1 VQLSKINKYTKELLT
16 VKCNS
21 YIWPPKSPKLSSS
34 SLNKITLSGLLV
46 TLGIIFGDIGT
57 SPLYVLKAIIGN
69 NVITEATVLGGVS
82 CIFWTITLQ
91 TTIKY
96 VILTLR
102 ADNKGE
108 GGIFS
113 LYTLVKRTKVK
124 WLMVPAII
132 GGSAL
137 LADGV
142 ITPAISVS
150 SAIEGLKYF
159 NEGIDTVPIVITIL
173 TFLFLIQQFGTKLVG
188 RFFGPVMF
196 IWFSMIGVL
205 GIMSI
210 TNFPSVL
217 KAINPVYAYD
227 LLVLH
232 PGGFWLL
239 GAVFLCTTG
248 AEGLYSDMG
257 HCGRKNIRVS
267 WGFVKVMLLLN
278 YFGQAAWLMT
288 NEGTYLGDKNPF
300 YSSMPDGFLMIGLII
315 ATCATVVASQ
325 ALISASFTL
334 INEAIRLN
342 FWPKVRVKYPTDMK
356 GQIYIPSINWML
368 YAVCII
374 VVLYFKE
381 SKHMEA
387 AYGLTI
393 NIDMIM
399 TSTLLIFYMHLK
411 RCHKGIIALF
421 ILVYGTLEFSF
432 LFANLSKFAHGGW
445 VSLLISAAIIG
456 VMFAWDK
463 ARKIRSRFT
472 EHVKLKEYLPMLRD
486 LSHDFSIPKYATHLV
501 YLTGANPR
509 DEVEAKVMYSILQK
523 QPKRADI
530 YWFVHV
536 DVRDEPFI
544 MEYKVTELIKGNIIR
559 IDFRLGFRVE
569 PLINMMFR
577 KVVED
582 MVKNFEVDI
591 TSRYESLGRKN
602 QVGDFKFVVMEKFL
616 SFENEMPFY
625 EKIILDIYFLLK
637 KMSLSEERAFGLDTS
652 SVTIEKVPLVVN
664 PVGEINMRRI
674 V

>member
-1 VQLSKINKYTKELLT
+1 
-16 VKCNS
+16 
-21 YIWPPKSPKLSSS
+21 LSSS
-34 SLNKITLSGLLV
+34 SINKITLPGLLV

-69 NVITEATVLGGVS
+69 NLITAETVLGGVS

-91 TTIKY
+91 TTMKY

-113 LYTLVKRTKVK
+113 LYTLVRRMKVK
-124 WLMVPAII
+124 WLLIPAII

-137 LADGV
+137 LADGI

-159 NEGIDTVPIVITIL
+159 SESIDTVPIVIAIL
-173 TFLFLIQQFGTKLVG
+173 TFLFLIQQFGTKFVG
-188 RFFGPVMF
+188 KFFGPVMF
-196 IWFSMIGVL
+196 VWFSMIGTL
-205 GIMSI
+205 GLMSI
-210 TNFPSVL
+210 VNFPSVL

-278 YFGQAAWLMT
+278 YFGQAAWLMAY
-288 NEGTYLGDKNPF
+288 EGTYLGDKNPF
-300 YSSMPDGFLMIGLII
+300 YSSMPDGFLMIGLIV
-315 ATCATVVASQ
+315 ATCATIVASQ

-342 FWPKVRVKYPTDMK
+342 LWPKVRMKYPTDMK

-368 YAVCII
+368 YFACVM

-381 SKHMEA
+381 SRHMEA

-399 TSTLLIFYMHLK
+399 TSTLLVFYMQLK
-411 RCHKGIIALF
+411 RYHIGVIALF
-421 ILVYGTLEFSF
+421 ILIYGTLEFAF
-432 LFANLSKFAHGGW
+432 LFANLSKFVHGGW
-445 VSLLISAAIIG
+445 VSLLISSLIIG

-463 ARKIRSRFT
+463 ARKIRSRFV

-501 YLTGANPR
+501 YLTSANQR
-509 DEVEAKVMYSILQK
+509 DEVESKVMYSILQK
-523 QPKRADI
+523 QPKRADL
-530 YWFVHV
+530 YWFIHV
-536 DVRDEPFI
+536 DVRDEPYT

-625 EKIILDIYFLLK
+625 EKIILDIYFLFK
-637 KMSLSEERAFGLDTS
+637 KLSLSEERAFGLDTS
-652 SVTIEKVPLVVN
+652 SVAIEKVPLVVN
-664 PVGEINMRRI
+664 PVGELNMRRI

>member
-1 VQLSKINKYTKELLT
+1 MQFIHLASEIPE
-16 VKCNS
+16 
-21 YIWPPKSPKLSSS
+21 LSSQVH
-34 SLNKITLSGLLV
+34 LNKITAAGLLV

-69 NVITEATVLGGVS
+69 NVITAETVLGGVS
-82 CIFWTITLQ
+82 CIFWTLTLQ
-91 TTIKY
+91 TTVKY

-113 LYTLVKRTKVK
+113 LYTLVRRTKVK
-124 WLMVPAII
+124 WLMIPAIV

-159 NEGIDTVPIVITIL
+159 NEGIDTVPIVIAIL
-173 TFLFLIQQFGTKLVG
+173 TFLFLIQQFGTKFVG
-188 RFFGPVMF
+188 KFFGPVMF
-196 IWFSMIGVL
+196 IWFSMIGTL
-205 GIMSI
+205 GFIAISA
-210 TNFPSVL
+210 FPAVL
-217 KAINPVYAYD
+217 KAINPMYAYD
-227 LLVLH
+227 LLVKH
-232 PGGFWLL
+232 PGGYWLL

-267 WGFVKVMLLLN
+267 WTFVKVMLLLN
-278 YFGQAAWLMT
+278 YFGQAAWLMAH
-288 NEGTYLGDKNPF
+288 EGSYLEDKNPF
-300 YSSMPDGFLMIGLII
+300 YSIMPDNFRMIGLIV

-368 YAVCII
+368 YFACVA
-374 VVLYFKE
+374 VVLYFRE
-381 SKHMEA
+381 STRMEA

-399 TSTLLIFYMHLK
+399 TSILLVFYMHLK
-411 RCHKGIIALF
+411 RYNVGIVALF
-421 ILVYGTLEFSF
+421 ILTYATIEFSF
-432 LFANLSKFAHGGW
+432 LIANLSKFVHGGW
-445 VSLLISAAIIG
+445 VSLMISAAIIW
-456 VMFAWDK
+456 VMWAWLT
-463 ARKIRSRFT
+463 ARKIRNRFV
-472 EHVKLKEYLPMLRD
+472 EFVKLKEYLPMVRD

-501 YLTGANPR
+501 YLTSADQR
-509 DEVEAKVMYSILQK
+509 DEIESKVMYSILQK

-536 DVRDEPFI
+536 DVRDEPFT
-544 MEYKVTELIKGNIIR
+544 MEYKVTELVKGNIIR
-559 IDFRLGFRVE
+559 VDFRLGFRVE
-569 PLINMMFR
+569 PIINLMFR

-602 QVGDFKFVVMEKFL
+602 MIGDFRFIVMEKFL
-616 SFENEMPFY
+616 SFENELPFY
-625 EKIILDIYFLLK
+625 EKIILDIYFLFK
-637 KMSLSEERAFGLDTS
+637 KLSLSEERAFGLDTS
-652 SVTIEKVPLVVN
+652 SVTIEKVPLIVN
-664 PVGEINMRRI
+664 PVGELNLRRI

>member
-1 VQLSKINKYTKELLT
+1 
-16 VKCNS
+16 
-21 YIWPPKSPKLSSS
+21 LSSS

-69 NVITEATVLGGVS
+69 NVITAETVLGGVS

-91 TTIKY
+91 TTVKY
-96 VILTLR
+96 VILALR

-113 LYTLVKRTKVK
+113 LYTLVRRAKVK

-132 GGSAL
+132 GGSSL

-150 SAIEGLKYF
+150 SAVEGLKYF
-159 NEGIDTVPIVITIL
+159 NEGIDTVPIVIAIL
-173 TFLFLIQQFGTKLVG
+173 TLLFLIQQFGTKLVG

-196 IWFSMIGVL
+196 IWFGMIGVL
-205 GIMSI
+205 GVLSALS
-210 TNFPSVL
+210 FPEVF

-248 AEGLYSDMG
+248 AEALYSDMG
-257 HCGRKNIRVS
+257 HCGRKNIRMS
-267 WGFVKVMLLLN
+267 WGFVKLTLLLN
-278 YFGQAAWLMT
+278 YFGQAAWLM
-288 NEGTYLGDKNPF
+288 NNQGTYLGDKNPF
-300 YSSMPDGFLMIGLII
+300 YSMIPESFLIVGLIV

-325 ALISASFTL
+325 AMISASFTL

-342 FWPKVRVKYPTDMK
+342 FWPKVKVKYPTDMK
-356 GQIYIPSINWML
+356 GQLYIPSINWLL
-368 YAVCII
+368 YFVCMI

-393 NIDMIM
+393 NINMIM
-399 TSTLLIFYMHLK
+399 TSTLFVFYMHLK
-411 RCHKGIIALF
+411 RYPRAAIVLF
-421 ILVYGTLEFSF
+421 IVMYGTIEFSF
-432 LFANLSKFAHGGW
+432 LVANLSKFAHGGW
-445 VSLLISAAIIG
+445 VSLLISSGIIG

-463 ARKIRSRFT
+463 ARKIRSRFV

-501 YLTGANPR
+501 YLTSANQR

-536 DVRDEPFI
+536 DVRDEPYT

-637 KMSLSEERAFGLDTS
+637 KLSLSEAKAFGLDTS
-652 SVTIEKVPLVVN
+652 SVSIEKVPLVVN